1 MKTLKSNVSKI
12 VLFPLLI
19 SASLLMGCETA
30 KRYDTKE
37 SMCLV
42 ITPCPEYSQEY
53 RNKLADEIEQTN
65 TPLQVKTIIDYD
77 MICKK
82 IDIAVE
88 GVCL

>member
-1 MKTLKSNVSKI
+1 
-12 VLFPLLI
+12 
-19 SASLLMGCETA
+19 
-30 KRYDTKE
+30 
-37 SMCLV
+37 MCLV